1 MVNKTTR
8 DRPLRTIWRLLCLL
22 VFTFDWS
29 GGSVADGLKP
39 TYLDQLFQ
47 DSDLVV
53 EVQVD
58 AATRQSVNGSACG
71 TKYTAAVLESY
82 KVGRHLGDPH
92 IIEFGRYHGLEVGQ
106 RYFVFLNF
114 EGSAESIYD
123 EIVSDPIL
131 AEALRSDPT
140 PKGSALELIRCNGI
154 VPGLMAD
161 PKFSWIVSGPEVIV
175 PPDVLLQVPEGVR
188 VDATDGT
195 AYYLRS
201 SDLSAYLRDLGSE
214 TN

>member
-1 MVNKTTR
+1 
-8 DRPLRTIWRLLCLL
+8 L
-22 VFTFDWS
+22 FAFDWS
-29 GGSVADGLKP
+29 DGSVADGLKT
-39 TYLDQLFQ
+39 TYLDKLFQ
-47 DSDLVV
+47 DSDVV
-53 EVQVD
+53 AEVRVD
-58 AATRQSVNGSACG
+58 AATRQGVNGSTCG

-82 KVGRHLGDPH
+82 KAGRHLGDPH
-92 IIEFGRYHGLEVGQ
+92 IVEFGRYRGLEVGE
-106 RYFVFLNF
+106 RYFVFLSF

-123 EIVSDPIL
+123 KFSRDPDF
-131 AEALRSDPT
+131 AEVLRSDPM
-140 PKGSALELIRCNGI
+140 PRESVLELIRCNGI

-201 SDLSAYLRDLGSE
+201 SDLSAHLRYLGSK

>member
-1 MVNKTTR
+1 
-8 DRPLRTIWRLLCLL
+8 
-22 VFTFDWS
+22 
-29 GGSVADGLKP
+29 LKP

-47 DSDLVV
+47 DSDVVV

-82 KVGRHLGDPH
+82 KVGRHLRDTPR
-92 IIEFGRYHGLEVGQ
+92 IIEFGKYAGLEVGQ
-106 RYFVFLNF
+106 RYFVFLSF

-123 EIVSDPIL
+123 EILSDPIF
-131 AEALRSDPT
+131 AEVLRSDPM
-140 PKGSALELIRCNGI
+140 PKESVIELIRCNGI
-154 VPGLMAD
+154 VPGLMAV
-161 PKFSWIVSGPEVIV
+161 PKFVWIVSGPEVIV
-175 PPDVLLQVPEGVR
+175 PPEALLQIPEGVR

-195 AYYLRS
+195 AYYLRP
-201 SDLSAYLRDLGSE
+201 SDLSAYLRDLGSK